1 MPVISYVLG
10 GLVGLAFGSL
20 TAFLNSRITKRYLK
34 KNSARDDPEGVGAV
48 MGVTALRQIVNVAAL
63 AAVYFTRNLVPF
75 PFIATIIGTALG
87 LTAVSMAFIHAV
99 AK

>member
-1 MPVISYVLG
+1 
-10 GLVGLAFGSL
+10 
-20 TAFLNSRITKRYLK
+20 
-34 KNSARDDPEGVGAV
+34 
-48 MGVTALRQIVNVAAL
+48 VNVAAL